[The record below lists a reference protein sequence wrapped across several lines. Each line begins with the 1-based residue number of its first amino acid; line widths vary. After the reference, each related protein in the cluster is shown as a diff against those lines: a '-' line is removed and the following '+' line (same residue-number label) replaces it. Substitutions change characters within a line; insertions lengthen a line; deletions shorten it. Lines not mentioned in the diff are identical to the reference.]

1 MGTLTKAFVVL
12 NLIFAIAF
20 VTVSATVL
28 SHRVNWKDKHNALKA
43 KLESKEKELVTAQS
57 RYTRD
62 IRKKNEE
69 INTEADKVTG
79 LQQQVDAAKKTID
92 EKNDEIRKQE
102 RNAADAN
109 TLAGKLG
116 DTVKT
121 LLDID
126 KVLAGAGKTSRSWTA
141 I

>member
-92 EKNDEIRKQE
+92 
-102 RNAADAN
+102 
-109 TLAGKLG
+109 
-116 DTVKT
+116 
-121 LLDID
+121 
-126 KVLAGAGKTSRSWTA
+126 
-141 I
+141 